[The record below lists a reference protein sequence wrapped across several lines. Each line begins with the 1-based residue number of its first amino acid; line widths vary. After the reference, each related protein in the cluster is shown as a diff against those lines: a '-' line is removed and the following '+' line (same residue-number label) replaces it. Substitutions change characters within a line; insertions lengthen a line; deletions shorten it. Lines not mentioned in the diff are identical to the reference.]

1 MPGGQGASSGGK
13 RQFVLPL
20 SRAAVSVGIDALFM
34 EVHPDPDNAKSD
46 GPNMVALSNLRGLLE
61 ELIALDDLV
70 KNKLGCVEIEEA

>member
-1 MPGGQGASSGGK
+1 
-13 RQFVLPL
+13 
-20 SRAAVSVGIDALFM
+20 VGIDALFM

-70 KNKLGCVEIEEA
+70 KNRLGCVEIEEA